1 MINSRVEWR
10 IQGLSEV
17 DFKMKLVQQIRGNI
31 MSVFLKA
38 SNLIITAQNIFKLS
52 RLLSQSTLRQSS

>member
-17 DFKMKLVQQIRGNI
+17 DFKMKWVQQIRGNI

-38 SNLIITAQNIFKLS
+38 SNLIITAQNIFM
-52 RLLSQSTLRQSS
+52 